1 MNLRVMEWEF
11 RNKGLEGY
19 YARDLEPSVLAVQE
33 DLRPEARR
41 ARELE
46 ACGYE
51 ERPLSFK
58 WSEKFCYAAGSL
70 LALDPDTVRALR
82 PTIEQD
88 EPEWVERVKQ
98 EWRGYWNVE
107 STAYW
112 SGVPLQAT
120 LAILLNL
127 RDRGELD
134 LEEN

>member
-1 MNLRVMEWEF
+1 LEGGF

-19 YARDLEPSVLAVQE
+19 YARDFEPSVLAVQE

-46 ACGYE
+46 ARGYE

-58 WSEKFCYAAGSL
+58 WDEKFCFAA
-70 LALDPDTVRALR
+70 ANVEQVDPDAVRALR
-82 PTIEQD
+82 PTIESD
-88 EPEWVERVKQ
+88 EPYWVESVKN
-98 EWRGYWNVE
+98 EWLAYRPNIE

-112 SGVPLQAT
+112 SGVPIQAT

-127 RDRGELD
+127 RERGELD
-134 LEEN
+134 VEEN

>member
-1 MNLRVMEWEF
+1 VNLRVVEWRL

-19 YARDLEPSVLAVQE
+19 YTRDFQPSVLVVQE

-46 ACGYE
+46 ARGYE
-51 ERPLSFK
+51 KMPHAFK
-58 WSEKFCYAAGSL
+58 WGEKFCYAAGSL
-70 LALDPDTVRALR
+70 REVDPDAVKALR
-82 PTIEQD
+82 ASIEQD
-88 EPEWVERVKQ
+88 EPEWVRRVKK

-107 STAYW
+107 SIAYW

-134 LEEN
+134 L

>member
-1 MNLRVMEWEF
+1 LSLRVVEWRF

-19 YARDLEPSVLAVQE
+19 YTREFRPSVLVVQE

-46 ACGYE
+46 ARGYE
-51 ERPLSFK
+51 KMGRAFK

-70 LALDPDTVRALR
+70 REVDPDAVKALR
-82 PTIEQD
+82 ATIEQA
-88 EPEWVERVKQ
+88 EPEWVRRVRK
-98 EWRGYWNVE
+98 EWRGPWIVE
-107 STAYW
+107 SIAYW

-127 RDRGELD
+127 DDRGEL
-134 LEEN
+134 NP